1 MKALFDTSVLV
12 AALVRS
18 HPESH
23 RCRRWLA
30 RVHEGEVQLVVAAH
44 SLAELQVVLTT
55 LPVKP
60 RISPRTALRLSEE
73 NGVRPRPDGLAEV
86 VALSVDDYLAAIG
99 EAAELSLAG
108 GILYDKLIAKVAEKA
123 EVDTLLTLNAKHFR
137 RAWPSG
143 ADRVREP

>member
-18 HPESH
+18 HPEGR

-30 RVHEGEVQLVVAAH
+30 RVQEGEVQLIVAAH
-44 SLAELQVVLTT
+44 SLAELQVILTT
-55 LPVKP
+55 LPIKP
-60 RISPRTALRLSEE
+60 RISPRNALRLSEE

-86 VALSVDDYLAAIG
+86 VALSVDDYVAAIE
-99 EAAELSLAG
+99 EATELSLAG
-108 GILYDKLIAKVAEKA
+108 GILYDKLIAKAAEKA
-123 EVDTLLTLNAKHFR
+123 EVDALVTLNAKHFR